1 MALDEFSMGGSI
13 ESRFQQYPSHPD
25 DGRINRMIDE
35 LQEEFPE
42 EVRIDFVEVSPRMTK
57 TYAMAYWRERDGEYT
72 QFMRVGEHY
81 TEVDDETLR
90 RTVLHEMIH
99 LFCYQKGY
107 RDLSERSV
115 MFTWLLGRLGASV
128 SGIDQDNKK
137 WQDLAK
143 PFLDD

>member
-1 MALDEFSMGGSI
+1 
-13 ESRFQQYPSHPD
+13 
-25 DGRINRMIDE
+25 
-35 LQEEFPE
+35 
-42 EVRIDFVEVSPRMTK
+42 
-57 TYAMAYWRERDGEYT
+57 MAYWRERDGEYT